1 MMKKHGHKQNN
12 DANYLK
18 DFATLHG
25 STDFS
30 KKELQ
35 DWLTQQGL
43 GPTARSR
50 IWKKHESR
58 VKQHEFRVKQ
68 HEFSKQQHEFSKQ
81 QHEFSKQQHEK
92 LEEARAL
99 ARELGVGDQLDSW
112 LMKNHKFQAKW
123 ISKGMQMNKPISEAA
138 FEKAPAEAFW
148 AEAGRVILKQELS

>member
-18 DFATLHG
+18 EFATLHG

-35 DWLTQQGL
+35 NWLTQKGL

-50 IWKKHESR
+50 IWKK
-58 VKQHEFRVKQ
+58 
-68 HEFSKQQHEFSKQ
+68 HEFSKQ

-99 ARELGVGDQLDSW
+99 ARELEVRDQLDSW
-112 LMKNHKFQAKW
+112 LMKNHKFQAEW
-123 ISKGMQMNKPISEAA
+123 ISKGMQMNKPLSGIA
-138 FEKAPAEAFW
+138 FEQAPAEAFW
-148 AEAGRVILKQELS
+148 AEAGRVMLKQEMNKSAFNLS

>member
-1 MMKKHGHKQNN
+1 MVKKHGHKQNN

-18 DFATLHG
+18 EFATLHG

-50 IWKKHESR
+50 IWKKHESTCKR
-58 VKQHEFRVKQ
+58 N
-68 HEFSKQQHEFSKQ
+68 
-81 QHEFSKQQHEK
+81 EFSKQQHEK

-112 LMKNHKFQAKW
+112 LMRNHKFQAEW
-123 ISKGMQMNKPISEAA
+123 ISKGMQMNKPISDAA

-148 AEAGRVILKQELS
+148 AEAGRVMLKQELSKSAFNLS

>member
-1 MMKKHGHKQNN
+1 MKKHGHKQNN

-18 DFATLHG
+18 EFATLHG

-35 DWLTQQGL
+35 DWLTQKGL

-50 IWKKHESR
+50 IWKKHE
-58 VKQHEFRVKQ
+58 FRVK
-68 HEFSKQQHEFSKQ
+68 

-99 ARELGVGDQLDSW
+99 ARGLGVGDQLDSW
-112 LMKNHKFQAKW
+112 LMKNHKFQAEW
-123 ISKGMQMNKPISEAA
+123 ISKGMQMNKPLSDIA
-138 FEKAPAEAFW
+138 FEQAPVEAFW
-148 AEAGRVILKQELS
+148 AEAGRVMLKQELSKSAFNLS

>member
-1 MMKKHGHKQNN
+1 MIKKHGHKQNN

-18 DFATLHG
+18 EFATLHR

-50 IWKKHESR
+50 IWKKHEATCKR
-58 VKQHEFRVKQ
+58 NEFL
-68 HEFSKQQHEFSKQ
+68 
-81 QHEFSKQQHEK
+81 KQQHEK

-112 LMKNHKFQAKW
+112 LMKNHKFQAEW
-123 ISKGMQMNKPISEAA
+123 ISKGMQMNKPLSDIA

-148 AEAGRVILKQELS
+148 AEAGRVMLKQEMNKSAFNLS

>member
-1 MMKKHGHKQNN
+1 MKKHGHKQNN

-18 DFATLHG
+18 EFATLHG

-35 DWLTQQGL
+35 DWLTQKGL

-50 IWKKHESR
+50 IWKKHEFS
-58 VKQHEFRVKQ
+58 KQQYEFRVKQ
-68 HEFSKQQHEFSKQ
+68 HEFSKQQY
-81 QHEFSKQQHEK
+81 EK

-99 ARELGVGDQLDSW
+99 AQELGVGDQLDSW
-112 LMKNHKFQAKW
+112 LMKNHKFQAEW
-123 ISKGMQMNKPISEAA
+123 INKGMQMNKPLSDIA

-148 AEAGRVILKQELS
+148 AEAGRVMLKQEMNKSAFNLS

>member
-18 DFATLHG
+18 EFATLHG

-35 DWLTQQGL
+35 DWLTQKGL

-58 VKQHEFRVKQ
+58 VKQY
-68 HEFSKQQHEFSKQ
+68 EFSKQ

-99 ARELGVGDQLDSW
+99 AQELGVGDQLDSW
-112 LMKNHKFQAKW
+112 LMKNHKFQAEW

-138 FEKAPAEAFW
+138 FEQAPAEAFW
-148 AEAGRVILKQELS
+148 AEAGRLMLKQELSKSAFNLS

>member
-1 MMKKHGHKQNN
+1 MKKHGHKQNN

-50 IWKKHESR
+50 IWKKHEATCKR
-58 VKQHEFRVKQ
+58 NEFL
-68 HEFSKQQHEFSKQ
+68 
-81 QHEFSKQQHEK
+81 KQQHEK

-112 LMKNHKFQAKW
+112 LMKNHKFQAEW
-123 ISKGMQMNKPISEAA
+123 ISKGMQMNKPLSGIA

-148 AEAGRVILKQELS
+148 AEAGRVMLKQEMNKSAFNLN

>member
-50 IWKKHESR
+50 IWKKHEATCKR
-58 VKQHEFRVKQ
+58 NEFL
-68 HEFSKQQHEFSKQ
+68 
-81 QHEFSKQQHEK
+81 KQQHEK

-112 LMKNHKFQAKW
+112 LMKNHKFQAEW
-123 ISKGMQMNKPISEAA
+123 ISKGMQMNKPLSGIA

-148 AEAGRVILKQELS
+148 AEAGRVMLKQEMNKSAFNLN

>member
-1 MMKKHGHKQNN
+1 MIKKHGHKQNN

-18 DFATLHG
+18 EFATLHG

-50 IWKKHESR
+50 IWKKHEATCKR
-58 VKQHEFRVKQ
+58 NEFL
-68 HEFSKQQHEFSKQ
+68 
-81 QHEFSKQQHEK
+81 KQQHEK

-99 ARELGVGDQLDSW
+99 AQELGVGDQLDSW
-112 LMKNHKFQAKW
+112 LMKNHKFQAEW
-123 ISKGMQMNKPISEAA
+123 ISKGMQMNKPISDIA
-138 FEKAPAEAFW
+138 FEQAPAEAFW
-148 AEAGRVILKQELS
+148 AEAGRVMLKQEMNKSAFNLN

>member
-1 MMKKHGHKQNN
+1 MVKKHGHKQNN

-18 DFATLHG
+18 EFATLHG

-43 GPTARSR
+43 GPTAKSR
-50 IWKKHESR
+50 IWKKHEATCKR
-58 VKQHEFRVKQ
+58 NEFL
-68 HEFSKQQHEFSKQ
+68 KQQY
-81 QHEFSKQQHEK
+81 EK

-99 ARELGVGDQLDSW
+99 AQELGVGDQLDSW
-112 LMKNHKFQAKW
+112 LMKNHKFQAEW
-123 ISKGMQMNKPISEAA
+123 ISKGMQMYRPLSDIA

-148 AEAGRVILKQELS
+148 AEAGRMMLKQGLSKSAFNLS

>member
-18 DFATLHG
+18 EFATLHG

-35 DWLTQQGL
+35 DWLTQKGL

-50 IWKKHESR
+50 IWKKHE
-58 VKQHEFRVKQ
+58 FRVK
-68 HEFSKQQHEFSKQ
+68 

-99 ARELGVGDQLDSW
+99 ARGLGVGDQLDSW
-112 LMKNHKFQAKW
+112 LMKNHKFQAEW
-123 ISKGMQMNKPISEAA
+123 ISKGMQMNKPLSDIA
-138 FEKAPAEAFW
+138 FEQAPVEAFW
-148 AEAGRVILKQELS
+148 AEAGRVMLKQELSKSAFSLS

>member
-1 MMKKHGHKQNN
+1 MKKHGHKQNN

-18 DFATLHG
+18 EFATLHG

-50 IWKKHESR
+50 IWKKHE
-58 VKQHEFRVKQ
+58 FRIK
-68 HEFSKQQHEFSKQ
+68 

-99 ARELGVGDQLDSW
+99 AQELGVGDQLDSW
-112 LMKNHKFQAKW
+112 LMRNHKFQAEW
-123 ISKGMQMNKPISEAA
+123 INKGMQMNKPLSGIA
-138 FEKAPAEAFW
+138 FEQAPAEAFW
-148 AEAGRVILKQELS
+148 AEAGRVMLKQEMNKSAFNLS

>member
-1 MMKKHGHKQNN
+1 MTKHGHKQNN

-18 DFATLHG
+18 EFATLHG

-58 VKQHEFRVKQ
+58 VKQHEF
-68 HEFSKQQHEFSKQ
+68 
-81 QHEFSKQQHEK
+81 SKQQHEK

-112 LMKNHKFQAKW
+112 LMKNHKFQTEW

-138 FEKAPAEAFW
+138 FEQAPAEAFW
-148 AEAGRVILKQELS
+148 AEAGRLMLKQEISKSAFNLS

>member
-1 MMKKHGHKQNN
+1 MAKHGHKQNN

-18 DFATLHG
+18 EFATLYG

-35 DWLTQQGL
+35 DWLTQKGL

-58 VKQHEFRVKQ
+58 VK
-68 HEFSKQQHEFSKQ
+68 QHEFSKQ

-112 LMKNHKFQAKW
+112 LMKNHKFQAEW
-123 ISKGMQMNKPISEAA
+123 ISKGMQTNKPISDAA

-148 AEAGRVILKQELS
+148 AETGRVMLKQELNKSTFNLD

>member
-35 DWLTQQGL
+35 DWLTQKGL

-50 IWKKHESR
+50 IWKKHETR
-58 VKQHEFRVKQ
+58 VK
-68 HEFSKQQHEFSKQ
+68 QHEFSKQ

-112 LMKNHKFQAKW
+112 LMKNHKFQAEW
-123 ISKGMQMNKPISEAA
+123 ISKGMQMNKPISDTA
-138 FEKAPAEAFW
+138 FEQAPAEAFW
-148 AEAGRVILKQELS
+148 AEAGRVMLKQELSKSAFNLS

>member
-1 MMKKHGHKQNN
+1 MKKHGHKQNN

-18 DFATLHG
+18 EFATLHG

-35 DWLTQQGL
+35 DWLTQKGL

-58 VKQHEFRVKQ
+58 VKQY
-68 HEFSKQQHEFSKQ
+68 EFSKQ

-99 ARELGVGDQLDSW
+99 AQELGVGDQLDSW
-112 LMKNHKFQAKW
+112 LMKNHKFQAEW

-138 FEKAPAEAFW
+138 FEQAPAEAFW
-148 AEAGRVILKQELS
+148 AEAGRLMLKQELSKSAFNLS

>member
-1 MMKKHGHKQNN
+1 MVTKHGHKQNN

-18 DFATLHG
+18 EFATLHG

-35 DWLTQQGL
+35 DWLTQKGL

-50 IWKKHESR
+50 IWKKHETR
-58 VKQHEFRVKQ
+58 VK
-68 HEFSKQQHEFSKQ
+68 QHEFSKQ

-112 LMKNHKFQAKW
+112 LMKNHKFQAEW
-123 ISKGMQMNKPISEAA
+123 ISKGMQMNKPISDTA
-138 FEKAPAEAFW
+138 FEQAPAEAFW
-148 AEAGRVILKQELS
+148 AEAGRVMLKQELSKSAFNLS

>member
-1 MMKKHGHKQNN
+1 MTKHGHKQNN

-18 DFATLHG
+18 EFATLHG

-35 DWLTQQGL
+35 DWLTQKGL

-58 VKQHEFRVKQ
+58 VKQHEF
-68 HEFSKQQHEFSKQ
+68 SKQQHEFSKQ
-81 QHEFSKQQHEK
+81 QLEFSKQQHEK
-92 LEEARAL
+92 LEETRAL
-99 ARELGVGDQLDSW
+99 AQELGVGDQLDSW
-112 LMKNHKFQAKW
+112 LMKNHKFQVEW
-123 ISKGMQMNKPISEAA
+123 ISKGMQMNKPISDAA

-148 AEAGRVILKQELS
+148 AEVGRVMLKQELSKSVFNLD

>member
-1 MMKKHGHKQNN
+1 MMQKHGRKQNN

-18 DFATLHG
+18 EFATLHG

-35 DWLTQQGL
+35 DWLTQQDL
-43 GPTARSR
+43 GPTAKSR
-50 IWKKHESR
+50 IWKKHEATCKR
-58 VKQHEFRVKQ
+58 NEFL
-68 HEFSKQQHEFSKQ
+68 
-81 QHEFSKQQHEK
+81 KQQHEK

-112 LMKNHKFQAKW
+112 LMKNHKFQAEW
-123 ISKGMQMNKPISEAA
+123 INKGMQMNKPISDIA

-148 AEAGRVILKQELS
+148 AEAGRVMLKQEMNKSAFNLK

>member
-1 MMKKHGHKQNN
+1 MIKKHGHKQNN

-18 DFATLHG
+18 EFATLHG

-50 IWKKHESR
+50 IWKKHEATCKR
-58 VKQHEFRVKQ
+58 NEFL
-68 HEFSKQQHEFSKQ
+68 
-81 QHEFSKQQHEK
+81 KQQHEK

-112 LMKNHKFQAKW
+112 LMKNHKFQAEW
-123 ISKGMQMNKPISEAA
+123 ISKGMQMNKPLSDIA

-148 AEAGRVILKQELS
+148 AEAGRVMLKQEMNKSAFNLS

>member
-1 MMKKHGHKQNN
+1 MVKKQGHKQNN

-18 DFATLHG
+18 EFATLHG

-35 DWLTQQGL
+35 DWLTQKGL

-50 IWKKHESR
+50 IWKKHESTCKR
-58 VKQHEFRVKQ
+58 N
-68 HEFSKQQHEFSKQ
+68 EFSKQQN
-81 QHEFSKQQHEK
+81 EK

-112 LMKNHKFQAKW
+112 LMKNHKFQAEW
-123 ISKGMQMNKPISEAA
+123 ISKGMQMNKLISDAA

-148 AEAGRVILKQELS
+148 AEAGRVMLKQELSKSAFNLS

>member
-18 DFATLHG
+18 EFATLHG

-35 DWLTQQGL
+35 DWLIQQGL

-58 VKQHEFRVKQ
+58 VK
-68 HEFSKQQHEFSKQ
+68 

-112 LMKNHKFQAKW
+112 LMKNHNFQAEW
-123 ISKGMQMNKPISEAA
+123 ISKGMQMSKPLSDIA

-148 AEAGRVILKQELS
+148 AEAGRLMLKQEMNKSAFNLS

>member
-1 MMKKHGHKQNN
+1 MVTKHGHKQNN

-35 DWLTQQGL
+35 DWLTQKGL

-50 IWKKHESR
+50 IWKKHETR
-58 VKQHEFRVKQ
+58 VK
-68 HEFSKQQHEFSKQ
+68 QHEFSKQ

-112 LMKNHKFQAKW
+112 LMKNHKFQAEW
-123 ISKGMQMNKPISEAA
+123 ISKGMQMNKPISDTA
-138 FEKAPAEAFW
+138 FEQAPAEAFW
-148 AEAGRVILKQELS
+148 AEAGRVMLKQELSKSAFNLS